1 MIRRVGIYVYET
13 TTVAVNKSVE
23 LRQMGKSG
31 MTKLAGETKL
41 SKGIYRIDSDDQ
53 LVISIG
59 GGGSDLS
66 IMDDKHDW
74 PDPKFGS
81 LRFAEAFG
89 NNSTLD
95 LAKIG
100 DFFANI
106 DRGV

>member
-1 MIRRVGIYVYET
+1 MTRRVGIYVYDT
-13 TTVAVNKSVE
+13 TSVAVNQSVE

-31 MTKLAGETKL
+31 TTKLAGEAKL
-41 SKGIYRIDSDDQ
+41 TKGIYRIDSDEK

-59 GGGSDLS
+59 GGGADIS
-66 IMDDKHDW
+66 ILEDKGDW